1 MPVRKFRDV
10 SEMEGNTWL
19 EPGSPEL
26 FRMIRAVWDFAE
38 RTAPVRFPRGVFK
51 HRTIEEKQALRESVG
66 GRFLRSFPGPP
77 PPGCACFRRVL
88 TSRRPPLRIAGR
100 AAA

>member
-26 FRMIRAVWDFAE
+26 FRTIRAVWDFAE

-51 HRTIEEKQALRESVG
+51 HRTIEEKQALREKWEAE
-66 GRFLRSFPGPP
+66 SFQ
-77 PPGCACFRRVL
+77 AFQAN
-88 TSRRPPLRIAGR
+88 RPVSNRTP
-100 AAA
+100 